1 METLTTVILLLALK
15 HQRDLRQAEQR
26 IKQAQYIEAVEA
38 QERYRQSVLAQMIPR
53 PEGHLSQAEEAT
65 SHKAEIDR
73 WLIMPDE
80 MKKLRRETRRDK

>member
-38 QERYRQSVLAQMIPR
+38 QERYRQSVLAEIVPG
-53 PEGHLSQAEEAT
+53 PEGHLSQAEEAGRLLALP
-65 SHKAEIDR
+65 SR
-73 WLIMPDE
+73 SNVG
-80 MKKLRRETRRDK
+80 RR